1 MIDKL
6 MECFTNPVKSRLLLE
21 IHSSGEATAKRLA
34 EIYTDIPQATL
45 YRNLKK
51 MTGDGILK
59 IVIER
64 QVRGTIE
71 RTYAL
76 ASDFNA
82 DIQKI
87 MERNP
92 SAAYMQMFTQYMM
105 GFARQFQQHCRNTE
119 IDFQHEMSGFS
130 LAPLYLTDEEL
141 KELISKLTEIFTGL
155 LKNTPAPGRKLRNI
169 GLIISP
175 EEAKSHN

>member
-1 MIDKL
+1 
-6 MECFTNPVKSRLLLE
+6 
-21 IHSSGEATAKRLA
+21 
-34 EIYTDIPQATL
+34 
-45 YRNLKK
+45 

-59 IVIER
+59 IVSER

-87 MERNP
+87 MERNT

-155 LKNTPAPGRKLRNI
+155 LKTPLPLAESCA
-169 GLIISP
+169 ISALSSP
-175 EEAKSHN
+175 PNEAKSHN